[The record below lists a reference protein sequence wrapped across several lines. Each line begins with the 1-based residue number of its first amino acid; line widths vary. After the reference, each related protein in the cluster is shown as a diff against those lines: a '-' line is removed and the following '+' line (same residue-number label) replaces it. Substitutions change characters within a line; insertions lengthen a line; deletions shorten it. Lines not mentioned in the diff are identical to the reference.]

1 MKAEAKQHREPFLR
15 IAKRDGLV
23 WWKAWL
29 IRIAAVAA
37 ALLVCAGLIVLITDY
52 NPVQIYAAMIEGSF
66 GSSRKIWI
74 TLQKT
79 AMLLCIAL
87 AVTPAFKM
95 RFWNI
100 GAEGQV
106 LMGALATA
114 GCMIAWGDKLPLA
127 ALIPIMVVFA
137 VGVGMV
143 WTVIPAIFRARW
155 GTNETLFTLMMNY
168 VATQLVSFAITFW
181 ENPVGSNTV
190 GIINSATSGGWLPSL
205 FGQRYLLNI
214 VVVVLLTLGMFIYLQ
229 YSKQG
234 YEIAV
239 VGESQNTARYIG
251 IDVGRVIV
259 RTMAISGAV
268 CGLAGLMLVAGTD
281 HTISTNTVGG
291 QGFTA
296 IMVSWL
302 AKFNPVFMA
311 LTSFLLIFL
320 ERGSGEIA
328 TTFRLNE
335 SVSDILT
342 GIILFFIIGCEFFVN
357 YKVYIR
363 LPRKEGSGNA

>member
-137 VGVGMV
+137 VGAGMV

-168 VATQLVSFAITFW
+168 VALL
-181 ENPVGSNTV
+181 
-190 GIINSATSGGWLPSL
+190 LP
-205 FGQRYLLNI
+205 
-214 VVVVLLTLGMFIYLQ
+214 
-229 YSKQG
+229 
-234 YEIAV
+234 
-239 VGESQNTARYIG
+239 
-251 IDVGRVIV
+251 
-259 RTMAISGAV
+259 
-268 CGLAGLMLVAGTD
+268 
-281 HTISTNTVGG
+281 
-291 QGFTA
+291 
-296 IMVSWL
+296 
-302 AKFNPVFMA
+302 
-311 LTSFLLIFL
+311 
-320 ERGSGEIA
+320 
-328 TTFRLNE
+328 
-335 SVSDILT
+335 
-342 GIILFFIIGCEFFVN
+342 
-357 YKVYIR
+357 
-363 LPRKEGSGNA
+363 